1 MLPGDVREDSFGYF
15 GTFLKI
21 LDETFNTQLW
31 YKWCERWT
39 EHSFYG
45 LNRGWFL

>member
-21 LDETFNTQLW
+21 LDETFNTHLW
-31 YKWCERWT
+31 YEWCDGWT
-39 EHSFYG
+39 EHCFYS
-45 LNRGWFL
+45 LNRDRFL

>member
-21 LDETFNTQLW
+21 LDETSNTHL
-31 YKWCERWT
+31 
-39 EHSFYG
+39 
-45 LNRGWFL
+45 

>member
-21 LDETFNTQLW
+21 LDETFNTRL
-31 YKWCERWT
+31 
-39 EHSFYG
+39 
-45 LNRGWFL
+45 